1 MVLPKGTYTA
11 ENFRGSNYAFVIVIA
26 LVLACTVIKGWKRW
40 ALLVPTI
47 WGACFVWETLLIE
60 QAPTTRP
67 LFLGV
72 ILIVL
77 MATRPAGLFGQT
89 RVEIV

>member
-1 MVLPKGTYTA
+1 M
-11 ENFRGSNYAFVIVIA
+11 IA
-26 LVLACTVIKGWKRW
+26 LVLACTVVKGWKRW

-47 WGACFVWETLLIE
+47 WVAAFVWENVLIE
-60 QAPTTRP
+60 QSPTTRP

-77 MATRPAGLFGQT
+77 MSTRPAGLFGT
-89 RVEIV
+89 AAGGDRMSDRTVSLRPCSSCAS

>member
-1 MVLPKGTYTA
+1 MLLT
-11 ENFRGSNYAFVIVIA
+11 
-26 LVLACTVIKGWKRW
+26 LTVVSGWKRYV
-40 ALLVPTI
+40 LLVPTI
-47 WGACFVWETLLIE
+47 WLAAFVWENVLIE
-60 QAPTTRP
+60 QSPTTRP

-77 MATRPAGLFGQT
+77 RTSRPAGLFGQT